1 MKTLAELQAFY
12 ESDLL
17 PDLQEMESLRLK
29 KRKQIRIL
37 EYIMK
42 PLIFAPAGLL
52 VIGTMTGED
61 IFDAILFQF
70 FYMIFIFIAF
80 VFIRTRL
87 SNSYNPP
94 EFKTRIMD
102 RIVQFIDDELTYE
115 PKNCIAWDDFLNSGI
130 FYYDKNTF
138 YNGDD
143 LVKGSIGRT
152 SFAFSEIITYGLIQD
167 PKGRDADTVYSIFH
181 GLFFIADF
189 NKKFKGKTFVFP
201 RKRKRKRERLRG
213 KHFRFFFP
221 FFPDWIHVIFYRMKK
236 NYGELVRLEDP
247 RFEKSF
253 VVYGS
258 DQIEARYILSTALMR
273 RICDY
278 REKTKK
284 NIYIS
289 FVDNRVHVGIYYGH
303 NLFETDVYTSLDFG
317 LIREYYEDMAHVIGI
332 VEDLHLNTRIWN

>member
-1 MKTLAELQAFY
+1 
-12 ESDLL
+12 
-17 PDLQEMESLRLK
+17 
-29 KRKQIRIL
+29 
-37 EYIMK
+37 MK

-52 VIGTMTGED
+52 VIGNMTGED
-61 IFDAILFQF
+61 IFDAIIFQF

-80 VFIRTRL
+80 IGIRTIL
-87 SNSYNPP
+87 SNSYKPTG
-94 EFKTRIMD
+94 FKTRIMD
-102 RIVQFIDDELTYE
+102 RIVQFIDNELTYE

-130 FYYDKNTF
+130 FYYDKNTL
-138 YNGDD
+138 YDGDD

-152 SFAFSEIITYGLIQD
+152 AFAFSEIFTYGLIHD
-167 PKGRDADTVYSIFH
+167 PRGRDPDTVYNIFH

-201 RKRKRKRERLRG
+201 RKRKRKHERLRG
-213 KHFRFFFP
+213 KRLLSM
-221 FFPDWIHVIFYRMKK
+221 MKK

-247 RFEKSF
+247 LFEKSF
-253 VVYGS
+253 LVYGS
-258 DQIEARYILSTALMR
+258 DQIEARYILSTALMK

-303 NLFETDVYTSLDFG
+303 NLFEVDVYTPIDFG
-317 LIREYYEDMAHVIGI
+317 LIREYYEDMAHAIGI
-332 VEDLHLNTRIWN
+332 VEDLNLNTRIWG